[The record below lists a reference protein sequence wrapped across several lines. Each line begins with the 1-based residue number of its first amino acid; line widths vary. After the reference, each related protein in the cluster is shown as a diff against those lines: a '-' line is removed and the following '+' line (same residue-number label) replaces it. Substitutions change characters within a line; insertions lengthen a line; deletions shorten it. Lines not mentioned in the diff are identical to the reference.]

1 MGDVDAI
8 RQKIIE
14 ELLEAS
20 ESSLDPSEIEP
31 GTNLRDDLGLDSLQA
46 VTVVMA
52 AAYSWSLM
60 LQSIR
65 WLISGLPGNTVPQ
78 AAALAPAGIRR
89 GDPVK
94 TSR

>member
-1 MGDVDAI
+1 MGDADAI

-20 ESSLDPSEIEP
+20 ESSLDASEIEA

-52 AAYSWSLM
+52 LEQEFGVEVDDEEIDGLQTVGDILELLAQKTAA
-60 LQSIR
+60 
-65 WLISGLPGNTVPQ
+65 V
-78 AAALAPAGIRR
+78 
-89 GDPVK
+89 
-94 TSR
+94 

>member
-1 MGDVDAI
+1 MGDADAI

-20 ESSLDPSEIEP
+20 ESSLDASEIQA

-52 AAYSWSLM
+52 LEQEFEIEVDDEEIDGLQTVGDILELLARKTAA
-60 LQSIR
+60 
-65 WLISGLPGNTVPQ
+65 T
-78 AAALAPAGIRR
+78 
-89 GDPVK
+89 
-94 TSR
+94 

>member
-1 MGDVDAI
+1 MGDADAI

-20 ESSLDPSEIEP
+20 ESSLDPSEIGP

-52 AAYSWSLM
+52 LEQEFGVEVDDEEIDGLQTVGDILELLAA
-60 LQSIR
+60 
-65 WLISGLPGNTVPQ
+65 
-78 AAALAPAGIRR
+78 
-89 GDPVK
+89 K
-94 TSR
+94 TGAD

>member
-1 MGDVDAI
+1 MGDADAI

-20 ESSLDPSEIEP
+20 ESSLEASQIEA

-52 AAYSWSLM
+52 LEQEFEVEVDDQEIDG
-60 LQSIR
+60 LQ
-65 WLISGLPGNTVPQ
+65 TVGDILEL
-78 AAALAPAGIRR
+78 LAR
-89 GDPVK
+89 K
-94 TSR
+94 TA

>member
-1 MGDVDAI
+1 MGDADAI

-20 ESSLDPSEIEP
+20 EASLAASEIDA

-52 AAYSWSLM
+52 LE
-60 LQSIR
+60 QEFEVEVDDEEID
-65 WLISGLPGNTVPQ
+65 GLRTVGDILDL
-78 AAALAPAGIRR
+78 LAE
-89 GDPVK
+89 K
-94 TSR
+94 TAP

>member
-1 MGDVDAI
+1 MGDAI

-20 ESSLDPSEIEP
+20 ESSLEASEIEA

-52 AAYSWSLM
+52 LEQEFEVEVDDEEIDG
-60 LQSIR
+60 LQ
-65 WLISGLPGNTVPQ
+65 TVGDILEL
-78 AAALAPAGIRR
+78 LAR
-89 GDPVK
+89 K
-94 TSR
+94 TA

>member
-1 MGDVDAI
+1 MEDADAI

-20 ESSLDPSEIEP
+20 EASLAASEIDA

-52 AAYSWSLM
+52 LEQEFGIEVDDEEIDGLQTVGDILELLQRKTAA
-60 LQSIR
+60 
-65 WLISGLPGNTVPQ
+65 
-78 AAALAPAGIRR
+78 
-89 GDPVK
+89 
-94 TSR
+94 

>member
-52 AAYSWSLM
+52 LEQEFEVEVDDEEIDG
-60 LQSIR
+60 LQ
-65 WLISGLPGNTVPQ
+65 TVGDILQ
-78 AAALAPAGIRR
+78 LLAR
-89 GDPVK
+89 K
-94 TSR
+94 TGA

>member
-1 MGDVDAI
+1 MGDADAI

-20 ESSLDPSEIEP
+20 ESSLKASEIEA

-52 AAYSWSLM
+52 LEQEFEIGVDDEEIDGLQTVGDIFELLASKTAA
-60 LQSIR
+60 
-65 WLISGLPGNTVPQ
+65 
-78 AAALAPAGIRR
+78 
-89 GDPVK
+89 
-94 TSR
+94 